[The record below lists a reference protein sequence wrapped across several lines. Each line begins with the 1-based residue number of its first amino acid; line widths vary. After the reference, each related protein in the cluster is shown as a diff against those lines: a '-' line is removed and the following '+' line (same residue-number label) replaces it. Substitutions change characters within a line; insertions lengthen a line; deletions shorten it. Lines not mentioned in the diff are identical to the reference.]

1 MLHRP
6 HTAAPDKPITGNII
20 MNRLT
25 APIDK
30 MRDAARFAGVAGAPA
45 GPAQ

>member
-1 MLHRP
+1 MACRP
-6 HTAAPDKPITGNII
+6 HTAAPDKPITGNIV

-30 MRDAARFAGVAGAPA
+30 MRDAVRFAGEAGAPA
-45 GPAQ
+45 GPQ